1 MLHSA
6 ERGAVVTGAGGEAMD
21 LYKVPKIETRVR
33 ILLDDGRTLDG
44 SVFTSVTGPHGGPE
58 TILDRLTDPTE
69 EFVPLA
75 CGEDRLLLNKTGI
88 ILVQCPPDALGPEA
102 DEKGAKEV
110 PVRISLA
117 GGTSLLGRLAIRM
130 PPERARVLDYLN
142 SAPRFVPLLGER
154 QVTLVQKHFVVT
166 VRNAAEGE

>member
-1 MLHSA
+1 
-6 ERGAVVTGAGGEAMD
+6 MD
-21 LYKVPKIETRVR
+21 LYKVPKVETRVR

-44 SVFTSVTGPHGGPE
+44 SVFTSVTGPRGGPE
-58 TILDRLTDPTE
+58 TILDRLTDDSE

-88 ILVQCPPDALGPEA
+88 ILLQCPHDALGPA
-102 DEKGAKEV
+102 DYVQGSKEV

-117 GGTSLLGRLAIRM
+117 GGTSLVGRLAIRM

-142 SAPRFVPLLGER
+142 SSPRFLPLLGEQ
-154 QVTLVQKHFVVT
+154 QVTLVQKHFIVT
-166 VRNAAEGE
+166 VRSAGEDS